1 MERRSLG
8 RLASLNFGP
17 NPYGASNLLAIKL
30 TRAYVSVITDR
41 WLYAY
46 RRRWLRETERSR
58 LNGVERAMPSSNN
71 RLLASLSTNDFDL
84 LGPHLECVTLGL
96 RKNLERPNRRIDAVY
111 FPEADRLRCCRS
123 IQGKAGRGRIDR
135 PRGHDGFA
143 DRPGN
148 HRSPHATY
156 IQAPGD
162 GQVHSSGRVAQGDP
176 NQRIARNS
184 LLKFVQA
191 FGVQT
196 THTAISNARSRLDVR
211 LARWLLMAHDRI
223 GEDTL
228 SLTHEF
234 LSLMLG
240 VRRPG
245 VTEAL
250 HALRKQELIA
260 YGRGQITVKDRK
272 GLERAAGETY
282 GTPEAEYRRLI
293 G

>member
-1 MERRSLG
+1 M
-8 RLASLNFGP
+8 
-17 NPYGASNLLAIKL
+17 
-30 TRAYVSVITDR
+30 T
-41 WLYAY
+41 
-46 RRRWLRETERSR
+46 
-58 LNGVERAMPSSNN
+58 
-71 RLLASLSTNDFDL
+71 
-84 LGPHLECVTLGL
+84 GL
-96 RKNLERPNRRIDAVY
+96 PIV
-111 FPEADRLRCCRS
+111 F
-123 IQGKAGRGRIDR
+123 
-135 PRGHDGFA
+135 
-143 DRPGN
+143 GN

-156 IQAPGD
+156 IQAPGTGKCMPATELRKATQASLSLRD
-162 GQVHSSGRVAQGDP
+162 
-176 NQRIARNS
+176 S

-196 THTAISNARSRLDVR
+196 THTAVSNAQSKLDVR

-250 HALRKQELIA
+250 HALRKQDLISYA
-260 YGRGQITVKDRK
+260 RGQITVKNRK
-272 GLERAAGETY
+272 GLERKAGTAY
-282 GTPEAEYRRLI
+282 GIPEAEYRRLI